1 MSKLIDILSQNSNY
15 KDIIKNDL
23 ELKPSKIPLIA
34 IPTTSGTGSESTS
47 FSVIYINNKK
57 YSVSN
62 KSMLPEYAVIDPR
75 LSSTMSKKLRASSA
89 FDAFSQSIE
98 SYWSINSTKASK
110 DLSAKAIK
118 LISNNILQSFNND
131 TKAKIAMAKAANLSG
146 QAINITKT
154 TAPHALSYRIS
165 SKYDIQH
172 GHAVALTLGKFFL
185 LNTPNDRSIVI
196 DKRGNKYLEQTMRS
210 LFKKL
215 NVKSAE
221 HASQFWYKL
230 MKKCGLEPDIIKACS
245 LSKNDLTGIIRSV
258 DQARLK
264 NNPIKVSSKDIF
276 RAIWKE

>member
-1 MSKLIDILSQNSNY
+1 
-15 KDIIKNDL
+15 
-23 ELKPSKIPLIA
+23 
-34 IPTTSGTGSESTS
+34 
-47 FSVIYINNKK
+47 
-57 YSVSN
+57 
-62 KSMLPEYAVIDPR
+62 
-75 LSSTMSKKLRASSA
+75 
-89 FDAFSQSIE
+89 
-98 SYWSINSTKASK
+98 
-110 DLSAKAIK
+110 
-118 LISNNILQSFNND
+118 
-131 TKAKIAMAKAANLSG
+131 MAKAANLSG

-210 LFKKL
+210 LFKIL

-258 DQARLK
+258 DQVRLK
-264 NNPIKVSSKDIF
+264 NNPVKVSSKDIF
-276 RAIWKE
+276 RVIWKE